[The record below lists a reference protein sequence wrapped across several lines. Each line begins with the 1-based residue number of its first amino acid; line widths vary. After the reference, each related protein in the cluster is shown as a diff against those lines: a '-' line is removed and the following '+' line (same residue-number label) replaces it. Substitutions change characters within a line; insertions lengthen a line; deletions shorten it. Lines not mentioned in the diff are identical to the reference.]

1 MNMSQLSSVMPASE
15 ARANFYQI
23 LTEAADKWRQFTIKL
38 RGKNNVVIMSE
49 EEVEGWKETLDI
61 MSNPK
66 LAASLKRAMKS
77 KKVYTQEEV
86 DKILK
91 W

>member
-1 MNMSQLSSVMPASE
+1 MAQLDSTLPASV

-23 LTEAADKWRQFTIKL
+23 LAEAGDKLRQFTIKL
-38 RGKNNVVIMSE
+38 RGKNDVIVMSAE
-49 EEVEGWKETLDI
+49 EADGWKETLEI
-61 MSNPK
+61 MSDKK
-66 LAASLKRAMKS
+66 LVASLDKAMKS
-77 KKVYTQEEV
+77 KKVYTQEQV

>member
-1 MNMSQLSSVMPASE
+1 MAQLNSTLPASV

-23 LTEAADKWRQFTIKL
+23 LAEAADKWRQFTINL
-38 RGKNNVVIMSE
+38 RGKGDVIVMSAD
-49 EEVEGWKETLDI
+49 EVEGWKETLDI

-66 LAASLKRAMKS
+66 LMASIRRAKKS